1 MKKLVAIIVGLVILA
16 VLLLFSMT
24 YSISYNEVGIRSR
37 FGKIDENS
45 IIREPGLHFRLPFFA
60 DSVQP
65 FDTRTQLLKPAMDN
79 LQTKDGNQIVVEAFM
94 LWKIDSEGDGPLRFY
109 ESYSTLSEADAILQS
124 KFSDAVSVLS
134 QYDFNEL
141 LGADSKLEQAESE
154 ILARMQAVRAE
165 GVEPVYA
172 GVSRI
177 LLKEKTSQAVIRR
190 MKARR
195 DTLAENE
202 RARGVAEA
210 QRITSE
216 AKTTAD
222 KVLAFASQR
231 AQEIRTRGEEQ
242 AAKYLQQMSQDE
254 ELAIFLIWLD
264 ALEKALAENTTVI
277 LETDFAPWHLM
288 NIQAPDS
295 ENPIPMPLDRMD
307 EGGAK
312 SGSSG
317 AEGKTARSGATTP

>member
-1 MKKLVAIIVGLVILA
+1 MKKLVAIVVGLVILA

-37 FGKIDENS
+37 FGKIDESS

-109 ESYSTLSEADAILQS
+109 ESYSTLGEADAILQS

-141 LGADSKLEQAESE
+141 LGPDSKLEQAEAE
-154 ILARMQAVRAE
+154 ILDRMQAVRAE

-288 NIQAPDS
+288 NIQAPDE

-307 EGGAK
+307 ENGAK

-317 AEGKTARSGATTP
+317 NAGQTARAGATTP